1 MDRNEI
7 EAIVIDAI
15 KEILNNTETNIT
27 AETNLRD
34 DLSINSMD
42 TMNLA
47 MELEERFDEY
57 EVEIPDEAVYGLTTV
72 ASVVDKIEQ
81 EIAHA

>member
-1 MDRNEI
+1 MERSEI
-7 EAIVIDAI
+7 EAIVIGSI
-15 KEILNNTETNIT
+15 KEILNNTETDIT
-27 AETNLRD
+27 ADTNLKD

-47 MELEERFDEY
+47 MELEEKFDEY
-57 EVEIPDEAVYGLTTV
+57 DVEIPDEAVYGLTTV

-81 EIAHA
+81 EINNA